1 LRARPAGIVAVFVVA
16 LLGFTPLPTDAS
28 AALRLLSPPDDA
40 VVSRPPLLRWSAV
53 SAATHY
59 NVQLWRGNRKVLSRW
74 PDRPRLQ
81 LHRSWRFHGRSYR
94 LSPARYRW
102 YVWPGYRWGYGDFR
116 RRDFIIGR
124 LPANRVKP
132 VITGE
137 PREGRSLT
145 TSTGSWTGTRPLRF
159 SYRWLLCR
167 TDASTC
173 TTIPGATSATLLLG
187 PEEIDS
193 TVRAVVTATNLA
205 GSRST
210 TSAMTA
216 VVLPAPPAPVSA
228 PRLAGAFQRGGLVTA
243 TTGRWQSSRPVRY
256 LFRWLRCER
265 GRQQCHAIT
274 RARAGAYLLRPA
286 DFGQRV
292 RVIVQASNSGGAR
305 EAASALSPVVGRVL
319 VGTTAADVLRGT
331 VGADILRARAG
342 GDRVLGGWGPD
353 RLSGGGGSD
362 VLVAGG
368 GDDLVYA
375 RDGRS
380 DRVSCGRG
388 DDVAFVDRRD
398 RVRRGCE
405 SIRAR

>member
-1 LRARPAGIVAVFVVA
+1 LRARPAGIAGVFVVA
-16 LLGFTPLPTDAS
+16 LLGFTPFPTDAS

-40 VVSRPPLLRWSAV
+40 VVSRPPVLRWSTV

-59 NVQLWRGNRKVLSRW
+59 NVQLWRGNRKLLSRW
-74 PDRPRLQ
+74 PERPRLE
-81 LHRSWRFHGRSYR
+81 LHRSWSFHGRSYR

-102 YVWPGYRWGYGDFR
+102 YVWPGYPRGYGDFR

-124 LPANRVKP
+124 PPANRVKP
-132 VITGE
+132 VIAGE
-137 PREGRSLT
+137 PREGRSLRV
-145 TSTGSWTGTRPLRF
+145 STGSWTGTRPLRF

-167 TDASTC
+167 PDTSPC
-173 TTIPGATSATLLLG
+173 TAIAGATSATLLLG

-228 PRLAGAFQRGGLVTA
+228 PRLVGAFQRGGLVTA

-274 RARAGAYLLRPA
+274 RARAGAYVLRPA

-305 EAASALSPVVGRVL
+305 EAASALSPVIGRVF

-342 GDRVLGGWGPD
+342 ADRVLGGWGPD

-375 RDGRS
+375 RDGSS
-380 DRVSCGRG
+380 DRVSCGWG
-388 DDVAFVDRRD
+388 DDVAFVDRQD

-405 SIRAR
+405 SVRPR